1 MEEIIVPI
9 DFSECSINAFE
20 HALDIAAKTKHD
32 LELLWVKSNNSKNE
46 LIKDKGEKIDDVVTK
61 RFEEILKKYQ
71 PKLVSNKLSYK
82 IREGK
87 VYKEVVTEAKE
98 KNAFLI
104 VTGTHG
110 SSGFEEIFIGSNANR
125 IIASSQCPIITIRGG
140 VNVKKPLTGIVLPM
154 DSSDLTRQK
163 VPFTLELAKFYHAEI
178 FILGVI
184 SSKIKALAKR
194 TEVYVS
200 QVEKSLYS
208 KNIKH
213 QVEIIRSDNPT
224 EDIIKHCQKVEA
236 NLISIM
242 TEQEKSS
249 YSFILGTYAQQLVNR
264 SPYPVLSIHPKDVM
278 ITYSR

>member
-20 HALDIAAKTKHD
+20 HALDMAAKTKHD
-32 LELLWVKSNNSKNE
+32 IELLWVKSNNSRSE
-46 LIKDKGEKIDDVVTK
+46 LIKDKGEKIEDIVNH
-61 RFEEILKKYQ
+61 RFEELIKKYQ
-71 PKLVSNKLSYK
+71 PKLTTNKLSYK

-87 VYKEVVTEAKE
+87 VYKEVVSEAKE

-125 IIASSQCPIITIRGG
+125 IIASSHCPTVTIRGG
-140 VNVKKPLTGIVLPM
+140 VNVKKPLKGIVLPI
-154 DSSDLTRQK
+154 DSSDQTRQK
-163 VPFTLELAKFYHAEI
+163 VPFTLELAKHYHAEI

-184 SSKIKALAKR
+184 TSKIKALAKR
-194 TEVYVS
+194 TEVYVD
-200 QVEKSLYS
+200 QVEKSLYA

-213 QVEIIRSDNPT
+213 QVEIIRSENAT
-224 EDIIKHCQKVEA
+224 EDIIKHCEKMDA

-242 TEQEKSS
+242 TEQEKST